1 MNVKGLEA
9 NYLVFFKYERLP
21 NICYHC
27 GCFGHGEKE
36 CQYTNWL
43 RAYGDKD
50 KKGSQCHKPSTVES
64 QAYDPDNK
72 VVGDDSG
79 SPVET
84 ESTFQGVATIK
95 PPIMEVMESGPLKLG
110 VFKIQDL
117 GKKVG
122 MEGVEDTIKI
132 NLSNCATKDPLIG
145 DFQMVE
151 GKSSKQILNSF
162 GTNLLDYPNVLSP
175 CPGLDISSPSP
186 LIAKAHIDMSCD

>member
-36 CQYTNWL
+36 CQ
-43 RAYGDKD
+43 
-50 KKGSQCHKPSTVES
+50 GSQCHKPSTVES

-117 GKKVG
+117 GKK
-122 MEGVEDTIKI
+122 
-132 NLSNCATKDPLIG
+132 
-145 DFQMVE
+145 
-151 GKSSKQILNSF
+151 
-162 GTNLLDYPNVLSP
+162 
-175 CPGLDISSPSP
+175 
-186 LIAKAHIDMSCD
+186 